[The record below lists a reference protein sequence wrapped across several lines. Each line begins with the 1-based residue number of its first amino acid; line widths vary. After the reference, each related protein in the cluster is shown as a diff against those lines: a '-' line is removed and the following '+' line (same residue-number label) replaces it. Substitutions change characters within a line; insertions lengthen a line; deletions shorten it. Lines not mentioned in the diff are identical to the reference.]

1 MTAQEQIEK
10 AYHQGK
16 LSGSWLITGAFG
28 VGKQTFA
35 RRLIGFL
42 LTGKWEEFT
51 KYHLDVLWVEKEYT
65 DEEKKDIQKQ
75 LLAGKE
81 VSQETLS
88 TKNRKKEL
96 TTDVVH
102 AIQRFLSLKT
112 SSKWRIVCIP
122 NANEMN
128 LTAQN
133 AFLKTLE
140 EPPENVIILLLCE
153 NKGNL
158 LQTICSRCRTIH
170 IPLLSSASLE
180 AKLTELYPSEKNLEL
195 VAKMAEGS
203 VGRAKLILENEG
215 ISLYQQ
221 MQGLFV
227 PLIRQDTEQVLKLSE
242 EVSKNPQK
250 LELFCYF
257 TECFLS
263 EFAKGNEA
271 FVPLYSEITA
281 LFNQTKRLYLDVRQ
295 MVMQVFF
302 KIGKECR

>member
-158 LQTICSRCRTIH
+158 LCS
-170 IPLLSSASLE
+170 
-180 AKLTELYPSEKNLEL
+180 
-195 VAKMAEGS
+195 
-203 VGRAKLILENEG
+203 
-215 ISLYQQ
+215 
-221 MQGLFV
+221 
-227 PLIRQDTEQVLKLSE
+227 
-242 EVSKNPQK
+242 
-250 LELFCYF
+250 
-257 TECFLS
+257 
-263 EFAKGNEA
+263 
-271 FVPLYSEITA
+271 
-281 LFNQTKRLYLDVRQ
+281 
-295 MVMQVFF
+295 
-302 KIGKECR
+302 